1 MVQRII
7 EIVLQLTSIGLV
19 IAAAGLWAGAGVDAR
34 PRHRDEQ
41 TFVGGTIWS
50 QIIIPIGLMI
60 SKIVEE
66 EIDIYVQGYYV
77 LTGILLLWLTGGFLV
92 SSSLYFHIAHELKC
106 FGEWSRHDSLTEG
119 NLSRSSRHLSRSSR
133 NLSHSARVISSHI
146 LIEQFDRVYYAIG
159 IIFVVAGAVK
169 LCEIIFAIIRS

>member
-1 MVQRII
+1 MVKRIV

-41 TFVGGTIWS
+41 TLVGGAIWS

-66 EIDIYVQGYYV
+66 PIDIFVQGYYV
-77 LTGILLLWLTGGFLV
+77 VTGICLLWLTSAFLV
-92 SSSLYFHIAHELKC
+92 SSRIHFFYQRLAFLSLK
-106 FGEWSRHDSLTEG
+106 G
-119 NLSRSSRHLSRSSR
+119 
-133 NLSHSARVISSHI
+133 
-146 LIEQFDRVYYAIG
+146 
-159 IIFVVAGAVK
+159 
-169 LCEIIFAIIRS
+169 

>member
-1 MVQRII
+1 MVKRIV

-41 TFVGGTIWS
+41 TLVGGAIWS

-66 EIDIYVQGYYV
+66 PIDIFVQGYYV
-77 LTGILLLWLTGGFLV
+77 VTGICLLWLTGAFL
-92 SSSLYFHIAHELKC
+92 IAHEMQWL
-106 FGEWSRHDSLTEG
+106 SRQRANSTAPMIRSL
-119 NLSRSSRHLSRSSR
+119 RSSRQLSR
-133 NLSHSARVISSHI
+133 NPRVVSSHTMI
-146 LIEQFDRVYYAIG
+146 SQFDRAYYAIG
-159 IIFVVAGAVK
+159 IICFVAGAVK
-169 LCEIIFAIIRS
+169 LSELIFAIVKS

>member
-77 LTGILLLWLTGGFLV
+77 LTGILLLWLTGGFL
-92 SSSLYFHIAHELKC
+92 IAHELKC

>member
-1 MVQRII
+1 MVKRII

-41 TFVGGTIWS
+41 TLVGGAIWS

-66 EIDIYVQGYYV
+66 QIDVYVQGYYV
-77 LTGILLLWLTGGFLV
+77 ITGIFLLWLTGAFL
-92 SSSLYFHIAHELKC
+92 IAHEMKW
-106 FGEWSRHDSLTEG
+106 FGARNRANTMPHMTG
-119 NLSRSSRHLSRSSR
+119 HLSHSSRHLTH
-133 NLSHSARVISSHI
+133 NARVMSSHI
-146 LIEQFDRVYYAIG
+146 LISQFDRAYYAIG
-159 IIFVVAGAVK
+159 VICTIAGAVK
-169 LCEIIFAIIRS
+169 LGELIFVIVKST